1 MTFRAIDVQGL
12 VPASPRDQAL
22 PILQWIDVADLVID
36 DRYQRPLEVRN
47 RQAIQQIADAF
58 DWMQFSPVLVAP
70 ADGGRFAVIDGQHRV
85 HAAQLCGIQR
95 VPAQIV
101 LATAQI
107 VLATAA
113 QQAQAFAGVNA
124 KVTPMTLHQVYR
136 AALVAGEGWA
146 IRCRDVVEASGCTLA
161 TANPS
166 AKDRKPRVVY
176 CIGVVRRMIVQRGMA
191 DALGRVLSGLV
202 AYDTSGRVAL
212 YSDFIVTPMAEAV
225 FGAPDLV
232 GCDLPAFLRAHDPFR
247 VLDRAAKLRANGNQI
262 SNMQALRAAM
272 QNWMRGH

>member
-22 PILQWIDVADLVID
+22 PILQWVDVADLVID

-101 LATAQI
+101 LATA
-107 VLATAA
+107 A

-146 IRCRDVVEASGCTLA
+146 IRCRDVVEAAGCTLA

-191 DALGRVLSGLV
+191 DALGLV

-247 VLDRAAKLRANGNQI
+247 VLDRAAKLRADGRQI